1 MMGPAAAGQ
10 PILSMRTTGEGPIC
24 HLKAQ
29 AVPSFA
35 STGAPHAL
43 PVLERPSGCTPF
55 LSFFFCFVFLF
66 SHFFFSRSRKRSPC
80 LCIKI
85 VKKV

>member
-10 PILSMRTTGEGPIC
+10 PILSLRTTGEGPIC

-55 LSFFFCFVFLF
+55 LSYFFSF
-66 SHFFFSRSRKRSPC
+66 FFFSLISFFLNHAKGLRVSVLR
-80 LCIKI
+80 
-85 VKKV
+85 